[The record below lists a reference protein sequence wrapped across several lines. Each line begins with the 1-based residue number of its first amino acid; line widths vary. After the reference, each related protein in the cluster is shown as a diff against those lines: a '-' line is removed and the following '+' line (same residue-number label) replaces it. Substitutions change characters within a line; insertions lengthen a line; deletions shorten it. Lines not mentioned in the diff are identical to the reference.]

1 VRVFLISANPERTPF
16 PVFPIGISYVARAL
30 EDRHEVR
37 LWDFLAD
44 GEEGLPGALQ
54 AFDPHLVGL
63 SLRNVD
69 GTRPDGRFYLDH
81 YRDLA
86 RRIRQAHPA
95 PLVLGGAAFTLFPR
109 QYLEALGADYGIA
122 GEGEH
127 LRDLADALEAGQDP
141 REWRVSGLVL
151 PGREPGRT
159 WNWTGSIGHA
169 LAVEDL
175 AIRHGRACG
184 GVLNLQT
191 RRGCNFR
198 CVYCTYPAVE
208 GRRLRHRPPGDLVG
222 EALRLKALGA
232 RHLFLVDSVLN
243 LAAEDLLA
251 TCRAFATAGVNIPFS
266 AYLAPF
272 GIHDDLAA
280 ALREAGMTHAELGTE
295 SLSDSVLRAYGKP
308 FRWDDVRT
316 AHEALGRAGIHR
328 AHFLLFGGPG
338 ETPETVEETLRRS
351 RELQDTV
358 FFPYRTMRIFPGTPL
373 HRRALA
379 EGVVR
384 EEDDLFH
391 PVFYCSPQVD
401 PEWLRDRLGRE
412 AEERPNFVLDD
423 ASEELAALVARAHAR
438 GRAGPMW
445 EWLCR

>member
-1 VRVFLISANPERTPF
+1 MRVFLISANPERTPF

-37 LWDFLAD
+37 LWDALAD
-44 GEEGLPGALQ
+44 EGLPEALA

-86 RRIRQAHPA
+86 RSIRRAHPA
-95 PLVLGGAAFTLFPR
+95 PLVLGGAAFTLFPG
-109 QYLEALGADYGIA
+109 QYLEALQGDYGIV

-127 LRDLADALEAGQDP
+127 LRALVDALEDGKDP
-141 REWRVSGLVL
+141 RDWRVSGLVL
-151 PGREPGRT
+151 PGREPGPT
-159 WNWTGSIGHA
+159 WNWTGPIGHA
-169 LAVEDL
+169 RAAADL
-175 AIRHGRACG
+175 AIRHGPSCG

-191 RRGCNFR
+191 KRGCNFR

-208 GRRLRHRPPGDLVG
+208 GRHLRYRSPDDLVQ

-243 LAAEDLLA
+243 LQSEGLET
-251 TCRAFATAGVNIPFS
+251 TCKAFSKAPVGLPFS

-272 GIHDDLAA
+272 RISEALAM

-295 SLSDSVLRAYGKP
+295 SLSDPVLRAYGKP
-308 FRWDDVRT
+308 FRWEDVRA
-316 AHEALGRAGIHR
+316 AHETLGRAGIHR

-338 ETPETVEETLRRS
+338 ETPETVEETLARS
-351 RELQDTV
+351 RELRDTV
-358 FFPYRTMRIFPGTPL
+358 FFPYRTLRIFPGTPL

-379 EGVVR
+379 EGLVHR
-384 EEDDLFH
+384 EDDLFR

-401 PEWLRDRLGRE
+401 PEWLRDRLRRE
-412 AEERPNFVLDD
+412 AEDRPNFVLDD

-438 GRAGPMW
+438 GRSGPMW
-445 EWLCR
+445 ERLCR

>member
-1 VRVFLISANPERTPF
+1 VRVFLISANPERAPA

-37 LWDFLAD
+37 LWDCLAD
-44 GEEGLPGALQ
+44 PEEGLEGALR

-86 RRIRQAHPA
+86 RRVRRAHPA

-109 QYLEALGADYGIA
+109 QYLEALGADYGIV

-127 LRDLADALEAGQDP
+127 LRDLVDALERRQDP
-141 REWRVSGLVL
+141 CDWHVSGLVL
-151 PGREPGRT
+151 PGQAPGPT
-159 WNWTGSIGHA
+159 WNWPGAIGHA
-169 LAVEDL
+169 RAAEDL
-175 AIRHGRACG
+175 FARHGRSCG
-184 GVLNLQT
+184 GVANVQT

-208 GRRLRHRPPGDLVG
+208 GRHLRPRSPDHVAE
-222 EALRLKALGA
+222 EALRMKSLGA

-243 LAAEDLLA
+243 LDPEDLLA
-251 TCRAFATAGVNIPFS
+251 LCKAFVQARVGLPFS

-272 GIHDDLAA
+272 RLSEELAT

-295 SLSDSVLRAYGKP
+295 SLCDPVLRAYGKP
-308 FRWDDVRT
+308 FRWADVQA
-316 AHEALGRAGIHR
+316 AHETLGRAGIHR

-338 ETPETVEETLRRS
+338 ETPVTVEETLRRS
-351 RELQDTV
+351 RSLDRTV
-358 FFPYRTMRIFPGTPL
+358 FFPYRTMRIFPDTPL

-379 EGVVR
+379 EGMIG
-384 EEDDLFH
+384 EADDLFR
-391 PVFYCSPQVD
+391 PVFYCSPGLD
-401 PEWLRDRLGRE
+401 PEWLRDRLAQE

-423 ASEELAALVARAHAR
+423 TSEELAALVARAHAR
-438 GRAGPMW
+438 GRSGPMW